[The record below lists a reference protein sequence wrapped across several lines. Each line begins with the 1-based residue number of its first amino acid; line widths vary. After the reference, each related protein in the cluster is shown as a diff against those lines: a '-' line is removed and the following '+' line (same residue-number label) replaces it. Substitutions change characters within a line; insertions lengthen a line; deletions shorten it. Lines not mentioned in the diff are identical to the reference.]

1 MTKPLT
7 LLLSGLFAALCW
19 TAADMLL
26 VGFVQSP
33 EQYPLFSHTLA
44 SALGDDVDLAVL
56 MLAGSPQRLFWG
68 VLPATF
74 SLPFYLASAFG
85 VRRLLRGKA
94 AGAVLSLLSAG
105 YALSPLGHAGFY
117 YMGISAQTLLHS
129 PPEAYPMLLAQF
141 RAFHA
146 MLAVHWFASVGL
158 LAAGWL
164 VLLVQ
169 TVRGQTV
176 LPRASVWANPLPVG
190 VVVAGVCSLFP
201 QSAAAACI
209 GGATFNIAQAVFF
222 AFAWYCLYSN
232 YQHQKEH
239 R

>member
-94 AGAVLSLLSAG
+94 AGAVLSLLSG
-105 YALSPLGHAGFY
+105 LCTLALGAC
-117 YMGISAQTLLHS
+117 
-129 PPEAYPMLLAQF
+129 
-141 RAFHA
+141 
-146 MLAVHWFASVGL
+146 GL
-158 LAAGWL
+158 LLYGN
-164 VLLVQ
+164 Q
-169 TVRGQTV
+169 C
-176 LPRASVWANPLPVG
+176 ANP
-190 VVVAGVCSLFP
+190 
-201 QSAAAACI
+201 AA
-209 GGATFNIAQAVFF
+209 
-222 AFAWYCLYSN
+222 
-232 YQHQKEH
+232 
-239 R
+239 

>member
-1 MTKPLT
+1 MTKSHT
-7 LLLSGLFAALCW
+7 LLLPGLLAALCW
-19 TAADMLL
+19 TVADMLL

-44 SALGDDVDLAVL
+44 AGLGDDVDLAVL
-56 MLAGSPQRLFWG
+56 MLAGSPHRLFWG

-85 VRRLLRGKA
+85 VRRLLRGRA
-94 AGAVLSLLSAG
+94 AGAVLCLLSAG

-141 RAFHA
+141 RAFHG

-169 TVRGQTV
+169 TVRGKTV
-176 LPRASVWANPLPVG
+176 LPRASVWANPLLVG
-190 VVVAGVCSLFP
+190 AAVAGVCSLFP

-222 AFAWYCLYSN
+222 ASAWYCLYFD

>member
-33 EQYPLFSHTLA
+33 GQYPLFSHTLA

-105 YALSPLGHAGFY
+105 
-117 YMGISAQTLLHS
+117 
-129 PPEAYPMLLAQF
+129 
-141 RAFHA
+141 
-146 MLAVHWFASVGL
+146 
-158 LAAGWL
+158 
-164 VLLVQ
+164 
-169 TVRGQTV
+169 
-176 LPRASVWANPLPVG
+176 
-190 VVVAGVCSLFP
+190 
-201 QSAAAACI
+201 
-209 GGATFNIAQAVFF
+209 
-222 AFAWYCLYSN
+222 
-232 YQHQKEH
+232 
-239 R
+239 

>member
-1 MTKPLT
+1 MTEPRT
-7 LLLSGLFAALCW
+7 LFLSGLFAALCW

-26 VGFVQSP
+26 VGFVQTP

-44 SALGDDVDLAVL
+44 AALGDDVDLAVL

-74 SLPFYLASAFG
+74 SAVFYLAAAFG
-85 VRRLLRGKA
+85 VCRLLRGRA
-94 AGAVLSLLSAG
+94 ARAVLCLLLAG

-129 PPEAYPMLLAQF
+129 PPAAHLP
-141 RAFHA
+141 
-146 MLAVHWFASVGL
+146 L

-169 TVRGQTV
+169 TVRGRSV
-176 LPRASVWANPLPVG
+176 LPRASAWANPLPVG
-190 VVVAGVCSLFP
+190 AAVALVCSLFP
-201 QSAAAACI
+201 QSVWAAAI

-222 AFAWYCLYSN
+222 AAAWYGLHS
-232 YQHQKEH
+232 HHPHPKELL
-239 R
+239 

>member
-1 MTKPLT
+1 M
-7 LLLSGLFAALCW
+7 
-19 TAADMLL
+19 
-26 VGFVQSP
+26 
-33 EQYPLFSHTLA
+33 
-44 SALGDDVDLAVL
+44 
-56 MLAGSPQRLFWG
+56 
-68 VLPATF
+68 
-74 SLPFYLASAFG
+74 
-85 VRRLLRGKA
+85 RRLLRGKA

-169 TVRGQTV
+169 TVRGKTV

-190 VVVAGVCSLFP
+190 AVVAGVCSLFP

-239 R
+239 Q